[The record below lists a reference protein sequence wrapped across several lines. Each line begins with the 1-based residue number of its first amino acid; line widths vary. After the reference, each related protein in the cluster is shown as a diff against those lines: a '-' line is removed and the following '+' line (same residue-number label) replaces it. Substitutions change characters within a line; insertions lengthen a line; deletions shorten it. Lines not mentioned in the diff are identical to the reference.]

1 MKYSVS
7 KYICLLSKFNPCRR
21 YAEAKLTAVS
31 GIFCLGQRVW
41 RNPSVAAAAAALT
54 DTYWGRLEEEK
65 EAAAANPR
73 WG

>member
-1 MKYSVS
+1 MQLV
-7 KYICLLSKFNPCRR
+7 CRR
-21 YAEAKLTAVS
+21 YAKVKLTAVS
-31 GIFCLGQRVW
+31 VIFCLGQRVW

-73 WG
+73 WGWCNLKSVDPWL